1 MLLVK
6 NIGQWELSLEAK
18 RSTRALP
25 KTFHIFWTASGWSIH
40 SSEETLF
47 LNNMS
52 ASWFI
57 LPGTCVAFSERKLF
71 WAHTRMS
78 FNSMQSWSME
88 SLRDE
93 AALVIYLTPR
103 TCCLSVLA
111 HGVRVCPAGRVDRPD
126 TLLAFLGSLCAGPI
140 PLRTID
146 RRSVCPRTALPNPW
160 WKRLSWQPSFCAPC
174 LESCLALARGFPPT
188 GQGWYTDPSHHY
200 AVVSVTPSHGCN
212 SLFQPELDGSHMK
225 QTQPKYRGM
234 TLP

>member
-18 RSTRALP
+18 RSTWALP

-40 SSEETLF
+40 SSEETLL

-93 AALVIYLTPR
+93 AALVIYLIPR
-103 TCCLSVLA
+103 TCCPSVLA

-140 PLRTID
+140 PLQTID
-146 RRSVCPRTALPNPW
+146 RRSVCPRTALPNPY

-174 LESCLALARGFPPT
+174 LESCLALARGGSSNRPGLIHRPESLLR
-188 GQGWYTDPSHHY
+188 G
-200 AVVSVTPSHGCN
+200 ASVTPSHGCN
-212 SLFQPELDGSHMK
+212 SLFQPELDGLHMK
-225 QTQPKYRGM
+225 QTQPKYRRM
-234 TLP
+234 PLP